1 MIFKEL
7 WLMLMELGLKQI
19 NQIFEIE
26 FDLELIL

>member
-7 WLMLMELGLKQI
+7 MLMEIREKI